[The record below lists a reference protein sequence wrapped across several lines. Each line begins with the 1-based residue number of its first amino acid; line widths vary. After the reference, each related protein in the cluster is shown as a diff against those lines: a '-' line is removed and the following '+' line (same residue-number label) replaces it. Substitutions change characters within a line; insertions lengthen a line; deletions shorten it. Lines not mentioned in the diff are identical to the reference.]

1 MSELALV
8 LADEFDD
15 EAPFPKVLL
24 TRMGVS
30 YFTSE
35 NPLDCSDILFDGR
48 DVFALIEDV
57 VRSAQ
62 RFLEMSVSVSLFV
75 G

>member
-1 MSELALV
+1 M
-8 LADEFDD
+8 
-15 EAPFPKVLL
+15 
-24 TRMGVS
+24 S

-35 NPLDCSDILFDGR
+35 NPLDCSDILFDGC
-48 DVFALIEDV
+48 DVFALVEDV

-62 RFLEMSVSVSLFV
+62 GLLEMSVSVSLFV